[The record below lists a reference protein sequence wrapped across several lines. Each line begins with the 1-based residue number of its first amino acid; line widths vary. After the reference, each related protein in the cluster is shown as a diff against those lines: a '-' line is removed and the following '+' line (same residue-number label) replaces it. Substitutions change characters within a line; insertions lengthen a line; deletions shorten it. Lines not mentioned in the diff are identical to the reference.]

1 MRIDT
6 GFEPIL
12 TPRLVLRR
20 SLPADAAT
28 ISAYRSDPEVHRHQ
42 GWERTDRSGIRA
54 EIEDMARRSPGEPGG
69 WVQLSVDERGS
80 WTRGGDVGLSRA
92 DGEPGVI
99 KVGYTIAPAFQG
111 LGYATEAIGA
121 LVSYAF
127 DTLGAEVIRAY
138 ASAENEPSIRVAE
151 KVGLRLVERI
161 EHREGDEVWHGVRY
175 ELRGRSAPSSQA
187 LASSQER
194 RFSTCERARRC
205 ARTRRGAAL
214 RVPSIVKKLN
224 RQLGQY
230 TSSSC
235 GR

>member
-20 SLPADAAT
+20 SQPADAAT

-69 WVQLSVDERGS
+69 WVQLSVEERGS
-80 WTRGGDVGLSRA
+80 GTLVGDVGLSRA

-99 KVGYTIAPAFQG
+99 KVGYTIAPAFQR

-121 LVSYAF
+121 LASYAF
-127 DTLGAEVIRAY
+127 DTLGAEVVRAY

-175 ELRGRSAPSSQA
+175 ELRRQD
-187 LASSQER
+187 
-194 RFSTCERARRC
+194 
-205 ARTRRGAAL
+205 RTRA
-214 RVPSIVKKLN
+214 
-224 RQLGQY
+224 
-230 TSSSC
+230 
-235 GR
+235 